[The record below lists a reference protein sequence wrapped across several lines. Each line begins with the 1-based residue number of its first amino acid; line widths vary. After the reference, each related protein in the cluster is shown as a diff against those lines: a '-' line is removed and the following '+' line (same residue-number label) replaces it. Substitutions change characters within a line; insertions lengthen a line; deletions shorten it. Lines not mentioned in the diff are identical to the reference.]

1 MTRFPATNSRRRKAF
16 NEMAAEPAI
25 SRPYLLR
32 YFGRSRGRRRS
43 QEHGRRLPTSDGR
56 RAHGAKTP
64 VWTRRSVSHQSDDV
78 AAALMALSQSPSCEH
93 GKL

>member
-1 MTRFPATNSRRRKAF
+1 MTQLPATNPRRHGAF
-16 NEMAAEPAI
+16 NETTAEPAI

-32 YFGRSRGRRRS
+32 YFGRCRGRGRS
-43 QEHGRRLPTSDGR
+43 QGHGRRLPTSDGR

-64 VWTRRSVSHQSDDV
+64 VWTLRSVSHQSDDV
-78 AAALMALSQSPSCEH
+78 VAASMPLSQSPSCEH